1 MEKLIVKP
9 NKEGK
14 YVISLYGR
22 DYEIVLVDE
31 KTIEKE
37 NKNIKIEK

>member
-14 YVISLYGR
+14 YLVTLFGTT
-22 DYEIVLVDE
+22 YEIVLEEVKEE
-31 KTIEKE
+31 KKKEK
-37 NKNIKIEK
+37 KTK